1 MASFTQTQLL
11 SSFDI
16 SRIVSGDQSGL
27 ILSCSDSIYS
37 NHQMTKHNYYHSRSR
52 GCPECHQPITV
63 QEKKILKLKLHGT
76 SNVPT
81 AAERQFSVRA
91 NGTETETE
99 SEAVVE
105 SENTVECPVCKECY
119 NNGPNRIVVLPCG
132 HIFCFECIQ
141 NHTFQNKCFIC
152 RQHFSEDCESYLDSP
167 LETNSFEAISRRSFE
182 GYPGYPLSC
191 PQIVYSTEPN
201 RAIALQQQ
209 MGNVSYSR
217 KQIWL
222 FSNGEALL
230 VELKPQGEK
239 VKVLHRWENVPLAF
253 IQSILQHTSASRQS
267 SISTRAISQESYEV
281 DIPTNVSD
289 MDDDDLQP
297 PMPAPLGGGP
307 ILLGGGPILF
317 QEFAPIQNTVF
328 SFASPRTNVDLH
340 RNQRQMADIIEVKD
354 QWLVGH
360 VLDPRGL
367 IPSDTE
373 LSIARNS
380 PCVFRNTFR
389 NAGGFYDYQKLFIC
403 INELGVITKWRVH
416 NFALYVG
423 KTEDNRECNPVL
435 GRHSGDSHPYRSD
448 TSLLVHEVFHSTT
461 DVPSEI
467 KNHPLKTFAEVA
479 LEYGPQGLGYTHAVD
494 IGSGWPHRTLLSP
507 LTGCQPTLL
516 LYTCDENGSP
526 VGYTLSPYLHLQSES
541 VILGIVSLTTNIE
554 DRCNYLTLGVPSS
567 GVASSEISDIQPII
581 TTLSRLIISRKE
593 QIDSI

>member
-1 MASFTQTQLL
+1 MSSFTQSQLL

-52 GCPECHQPITV
+52 GCPECHQPLSQ
-63 QEKKILKLKLHGT
+63 QEKKILKLKLHST
-76 SNVPT
+76 STLPT
-81 AAERQFSVRA
+81 AADRQFSVRA
-91 NGTETETE
+91 SGTEADVETD
-99 SEAVVE
+99 SEALIA
-105 SENTVECPVCKECY
+105 SENTVECPVCKESY
-119 NNGPNRIVVLPCG
+119 NNEANRIVVLPCG
-132 HIFCFECIQ
+132 HIFCFQCIQ
-141 NHTFQNKCFIC
+141 HQSFQNKCFIC

-191 PQIVYSTEPN
+191 PQIIYSTNPN
-201 RAIALQQQ
+201 TAIALQQES
-209 MGNVSYSR
+209 GSVSYTR
-217 KQIWL
+217 KQIWM

-239 VKVLHRWENVPLAF
+239 VKVLHRWENIPLAF
-253 IQSILQHTSASRQS
+253 SQSILQSTLASRQT

-281 DIPTNVSD
+281 DISTNV
-289 MDDDDLQP
+289 MDDDGDDLQP
-297 PMPAPLGGGP
+297 PMPVPLGGGP
-307 ILLGGGPILF
+307 NLY
-317 QEFAPIQNTVF
+317 QEFVPIQHGTF
-328 SFASPRTNVDLH
+328 SFASPRATIDI
-340 RNQRQMADIIEVKD
+340 QRSQQQLADVIEVKD

-448 TSLLVHEVFHSTT
+448 SSLLVHEVYHST
-461 DVPSEI
+461 VEEPSQI

-494 IGSGWPHRTLLSP
+494 IGSGWPHRKLLCQ

-554 DRCNYLTLGVPSS
+554 NRCNYLTLGVPSS

-581 TTLSRLIISRKE
+581 TTLSRLIVSRKE